1 MDFLIIFRTSGSGIK
16 SLVLC
21 AAYISMVVFNS
32 QCFFFFFPSFSFP
45 PPSCMRVKKTDDK
58 GSAVKI

>member
-32 QCFFFFFPSFSFP
+32 QCFFFFPLFFFPSPFLYESEEN
-45 PPSCMRVKKTDDK
+45 
-58 GSAVKI
+58 GW